1 MTLLQGIN
9 CPGTSKMP
17 SAAGRSS
24 VHPEQCNHLYL
35 LLKKHRGF
43 TQASCPSGATLATKS
58 GDCRNPTGEPKKLF
72 YERVLD
78 SSASWGVEQ
87 ERCGERLKGT

>member
-1 MTLLQGIN
+1 
-9 CPGTSKMP
+9 MP

-35 LLKKHRGF
+35 LLKNTG
-43 TQASCPSGATLATKS
+43 ASLKPPAAQ
-58 GDCRNPTGEPKKLF
+58 EPHVPPNQGTAEIPQMNQKNSF
-72 YERVLD
+72 MRRVLD

-87 ERCGERLKGT
+87 ERDLV